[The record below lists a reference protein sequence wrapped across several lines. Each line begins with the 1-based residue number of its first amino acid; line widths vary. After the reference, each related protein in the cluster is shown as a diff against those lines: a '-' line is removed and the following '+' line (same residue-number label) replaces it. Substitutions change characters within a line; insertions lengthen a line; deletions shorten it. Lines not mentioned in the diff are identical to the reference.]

1 MNKYQ
6 VETYTLFDGW
16 VNCETDGDGKKVY
29 YSTAEEAQD
38 SINQSVKEWNEELK
52 KLLSEKKKWSDKIC
66 KKMEEIEKE
75 VEDKNWNGINVY
87 NDDCYSDVE
96 DMVMINESKNYYAVM
111 GNGLRSKIN
120 NEIIINSLK
129 GNDIDSLINSLID
142 KFKS

>member
-1 MNKYQ
+1 MKRLNRFEVDCLVDVIENK
-6 VETYTLFDGW
+6 VREIEREKLEKECG
-16 VNCETDGDGKKVY
+16 EK
-29 YSTAEEAQD
+29 
-38 SINQSVKEWNEELK
+38 VKEWNEELK

-111 GNGLRSKIN
+111 GSGLRSKIN

-129 GNDIDSLINSLID
+129 GNDIDNLINSLID